1 MSIPERCLTVK
12 NPWAYLI
19 VYGIKD
25 VENRTWKTNYRGN
38 VFIHASAQSVLPF
51 DVLTREQF
59 LAIDLHVMPMIDS
72 YFETSRI
79 IGSVEIVDCVLNTKS
94 IWTSINKPS
103 LDKDEQEDAFGESVE
118 LGGYKWILR
127 NPVVFEEPI
136 LNVRGKLNLWKPTFE
151 IPDSIRKL
159 YL

>member
-1 MSIPERCLTVK
+1 MNIPQRCLTVK

-19 VYGIKD
+19 VHGIKD

-38 VFIHASAQSVLPF
+38 VFIHVSAQSASPLE
-51 DVLTREQF
+51 VLTREQF
-59 LAIDLHVMPMIDS
+59 LSIDNTESMNDS

-94 IWTSINKPS
+94 VWTSINKFS
-103 LDKDEQEDAFGESVE
+103 LDKDEVFGESVE